1 MSEQNMNLVACSN
14 STTSEEY
21 PNYGSSNDELD
32 EFSLKSMK
40 DAKRYLKEGRYDEAA
55 YNLRN
60 VVNKYG
66 NYSIG
71 HYFLGEA
78 L

>member
-1 MSEQNMNLVACSN
+1 MQ
-14 STTSEEY
+14 
-21 PNYGSSNDELD
+21 
-32 EFSLKSMK
+32 
-40 DAKRYLKEGRYDEAA
+40 KRYLKEGRYDEAA